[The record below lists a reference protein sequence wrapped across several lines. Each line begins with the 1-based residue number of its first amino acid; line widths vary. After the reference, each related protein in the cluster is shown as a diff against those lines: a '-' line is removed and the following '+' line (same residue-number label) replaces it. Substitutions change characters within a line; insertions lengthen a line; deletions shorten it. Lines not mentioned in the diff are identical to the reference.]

1 MAADNNEPIAEGI
14 PDILAVNEVSMI
26 FGGITALDDVTFKV
40 PRGSIQG
47 IIGPNGAGKTTL
59 FNVVTGLYQ
68 PTSGDV
74 SIGDQSILGLSPF
87 RVAGLGVTR
96 TFQTVRLFEG
106 MSVIENVMVGRHRL
120 MSTGLLS
127 AALRLPAGRA
137 EEADTYEQALSLLEL
152 VGLSDH
158 ADASAVDL
166 PLGWQRRLELA
177 RALAANPELLLLD
190 EPAAGLNTSES
201 AELAAMIREIASR
214 GTTVVLVEHDM
225 DVVMSVV
232 EDVLVLDYG
241 RVLARGKPRE
251 IQENPDVI
259 RAYLGTED

>member
-1 MAADNNEPIAEGI
+1 
-14 PDILAVNEVSMI
+14 MI
-26 FGGITALDDVTFKV
+26 FGGITALDRVTFQV
-40 PRGSIQG
+40 PRGCIQG

-68 PTSGDV
+68 PTSGTV
-74 SIGDQSILGLSPF
+74 SIGGESILGLAPF
-87 RVAGLGVTR
+87 EVAALGVTR

-120 MSTGLLS
+120 MSAGLLS
-127 AALRLPAGRA
+127 AAFGLLAGRA
-137 EEADTYEQALSLLEL
+137 EEVDTYEKALSLLDL
-152 VGLSDH
+152 VGLKDQ
-158 ADASAVDL
+158 AEARALDL

-177 RALAANPELLLLD
+177 RGLAAQPELLLLD

-201 AELAAMIREIASR
+201 ADLAAMIREIASR
-214 GTTVVLVEHDM
+214 GTTVILVEHDM

-241 RVLARGKPRE
+241 RVLARGQPEE
-251 IQENPDVI
+251 IQENQDVI

>member
-1 MAADNNEPIAEGI
+1 MAADMDEPLAEGTSV
-14 PDILAVNEVSMI
+14 ILTVDEVSMI
-26 FGGITALDDVTFKV
+26 FGGITALDDVTFQV

-59 FNVVTGLYQ
+59 FNVVTGLYR

-74 SIGDQSILGLSPF
+74 WVGGQSILGLPPF
-87 RVAGLGVTR
+87 RVAALGVTR

-120 MSTGLLS
+120 MSAGLLS
-127 AALRLPAGRA
+127 AALRLAGSRA
-137 EEADTYEQALSLLEL
+137 EEEEAYEQALTVLDL
-152 VGLSDH
+152 VGLGNH
-158 ADASAVDL
+158 AAANAVDL

-177 RALAANPELLLLD
+177 RALAANAELLLLD

-201 AELAAMIREIASR
+201 ADLASMIREIAAR

-241 RVLARGKPRE
+241 RVLARGKPQE

-259 RAYLGTED
+259 RAYLGTEA